1 MATPT
6 PTPDPYPYQ
15 ESSLPISRGSFILM
29 EGLDRA
35 GKTTQVKKVCDR
47 LYASGRNVKLM
58 RFPGREENFK
68 LISLIQDRTTSIGQ
82 QINSYLQSSTS
93 LPDQSIHLLF
103 SANRWEKA
111 QEIRAFIA
119 QGYTIVCDRY
129 YYSGM
134 VYTSSKYPK
143 ASPKHLSLEWCK
155 NPEVGLPM
163 PDKVIFLDL
172 EPEEAEKRGGY
183 GDEKYETREM
193 QRRVR
198 EGFLTLKNVAVPG
211 FEHER
216 RIMKAINAGDSLH
229 EVADKI
235 WNVVEVVVEHA
246 ERGELGE
253 LGVVRWN

>member
-1 MATPT
+1 MTVT
-6 PTPDPYPYQ
+6 TNIDLYPYRV
-15 ESSLPISRGSFILM
+15 SADPISRGSFILI

-35 GKTTQVKKVCDR
+35 GKTTQVKKLCDK

-58 RFPGREENFK
+58 RFP
-68 LISLIQDRTTSIGQ
+68 DRTTAIGQ
-82 QINSYLQSSTS
+82 QINSYLQSSTT

-111 QEIRAFIA
+111 QEIRDLIA

-134 VYTSSKYPK
+134 IYTSSKYSID
-143 ASPKHLSLEWCK
+143 SPNHLSLEWCK
-155 NPEVGLPM
+155 NPEIGLPM
-163 PDKVIFLDL
+163 PDRVIFLDL

-198 EGFLTLKNVAVPG
+198 NGFLTLQNSAVPG
-211 FEHER
+211 FEQER
-216 RIMKAINAGDSLH
+216 RIMKPIDAGDGLD
-229 EVADKI
+229 EVAEKI
-235 WNVVEVVVEHA
+235 WHAVKDLVEQIEKGEH
-246 ERGELGE
+246 GE
-253 LGVVRWN
+253 LGVVR

>member
-1 MATPT
+1 MATT
-6 PTPDPYPYQ
+6 NIDPYPYR
-15 ESSLPISRGSFILM
+15 ESASPISRGSFILI

-35 GKTTQVKKVCDR
+35 GKTTQVKKLCDK

-58 RFPGREENFK
+58 RFP
-68 LISLIQDRTTSIGQ
+68 DRTTSIGQ
-82 QINSYLQSSTS
+82 QINSYLQSYTT

-111 QEIRAFIA
+111 QEIRDLIA

-134 VYTSSKYPK
+134 IYTSSKYSVE
-143 ASPKHLSLEWCK
+143 SPNHLSLEWCK
-155 NPEVGLPM
+155 NPEIGLPM
-163 PDKVIFLDL
+163 PDRVIFLDL
-172 EPEEAEKRGGY
+172 KPEEAEKRGGY

-198 EGFLTLKNVAVPG
+198 NGFLTLQDSALPG

-216 RIMKAINAGDSLH
+216 RIMKAIDAGNGLD
-229 EVADKI
+229 EVAEKI
-235 WNVVEVVVEHA
+235 WDAVKDLVEQIEK
-246 ERGELGE
+246 GNGGE
-253 LGVVRWN
+253 LGVVR

>member
-1 MATPT
+1 MTT
-6 PTPDPYPYQ
+6 TQIDPYPYR
-15 ESSLPISRGSFILM
+15 ESASPISRGSFILI

-35 GKTTQVKKVCDR
+35 GKTTQVKKLCDK

-58 RFPGREENFK
+58 RFP
-68 LISLIQDRTTSIGQ
+68 DRTTSIGQ
-82 QINSYLQSSTS
+82 QINSYLQSSTA

-111 QEIRAFIA
+111 QEIRDLIA

-134 VYTSSKYPK
+134 IYTSSKYSID
-143 ASPKHLSLEWCK
+143 SPNHLSLEWCK
-155 NPEVGLPM
+155 NPEIGLPM
-163 PDKVIFLDL
+163 PDRVIFLDL

-198 EGFLTLKNVAVPG
+198 SGFLTLQDSALPG

-216 RIMKAINAGDSLH
+216 RIMKAIDAGNGLD
-229 EVADKI
+229 EVAEKI
-235 WNVVEVVVEHA
+235 WDAVKDLVEQIEK
-246 ERGELGE
+246 GKCGE
-253 LGVVRWN
+253 LGVVR

>member
-1 MATPT
+1 MTTATL
-6 PTPDPYPYQ
+6 DPYPHH
-15 ESSLPISRGSFILM
+15 ESSPHISRGSFILI

-35 GKTTQVKKVCDR
+35 GKTTQVKKLCDR

-58 RFPGREENFK
+58 RFP
-68 LISLIQDRTTSIGQ
+68 DRTTSIGQ
-82 QINSYLQSSTS
+82 QINSYLQSSTT

-103 SANRWEKA
+103 SANRWENA
-111 QEIRAFIA
+111 QEIRDSIA

-134 VYTSSKYPK
+134 IYTSSKYPK
-143 ASPKHLSLEWCK
+143 ESPSHLSLEWCK
-155 NPEVGLPM
+155 NPEIGLPM

-172 EPEEAEKRGGY
+172 EPAEAEKRGGY
-183 GDEKYETREM
+183 GDEKYETTEM

-198 EGFLTLKNVAVPG
+198 DGFLKLRNVDIPG

-216 RIMKAINAGDSLH
+216 SIMKAIDAGVGLD

-235 WNVVEVVVEHA
+235 WDVVKVVVEQA

-253 LGVVRWN
+253 LGVVR

>member
-1 MATPT
+1 MTT
-6 PTPDPYPYQ
+6 TNIDPYPYR
-15 ESSLPISRGSFILM
+15 ESASPISRGSFILI

-35 GKTTQVKKVCDR
+35 GKTTQVKKLCDK

-58 RFPGREENFK
+58 RFP
-68 LISLIQDRTTSIGQ
+68 DRTTSIGQ
-82 QINSYLQSSTS
+82 QINSYLQSSTT

-111 QEIRAFIA
+111 QEIRDLIA

-134 VYTSSKYPK
+134 IYTSSKYSID
-143 ASPKHLSLEWCK
+143 SPNHLSLEWCK
-155 NPEVGLPM
+155 NPEIGLPM
-163 PDKVIFLDL
+163 PDRVIFLDL

-193 QRRVR
+193 QKRVR
-198 EGFLTLKNVAVPG
+198 NGFLTLQDSALPG

-216 RIMKAINAGDSLH
+216 RIMTAIDAGDGLD
-229 EVADKI
+229 EVAEKI
-235 WNVVEVVVEHA
+235 WDAVKGLVGQIEKGKV
-246 ERGELGE
+246 GE
-253 LGVVRWN
+253 LGVVR

>member
-1 MATPT
+1 MTT
-6 PTPDPYPYQ
+6 TNMDPYPYR
-15 ESSLPISRGSFILM
+15 ESAIPISRGSFILI

-35 GKTTQVKKVCDR
+35 GKTTQVKKLCDK

-58 RFPGREENFK
+58 RFP
-68 LISLIQDRTTSIGQ
+68 DRTTSIGQ
-82 QINSYLQSSTS
+82 QINSYLQSSTT

-111 QEIRAFIA
+111 QEIRDLIA

-134 VYTSSKYPK
+134 IYTSSKYSID
-143 ASPKHLSLEWCK
+143 SPNHLSLEWCK
-155 NPEVGLPM
+155 NPEIGLPM
-163 PDKVIFLDL
+163 PDRVIFLDL

-198 EGFLTLKNVAVPG
+198 NGFLTLQDSELPG

-216 RIMKAINAGDSLH
+216 RIMKAIDAGNGLD
-229 EVADKI
+229 EVAEKI
-235 WNVVEVVVEHA
+235 WDAVKGLVEQIEKGKV
-246 ERGELGE
+246 GE
-253 LGVVRWN
+253 LGVVR

>member
-1 MATPT
+1 MTT
-6 PTPDPYPYQ
+6 TNIDSYPSR
-15 ESSLPISRGSFILM
+15 EFANPISRGSFILI

-35 GKTTQVKKVCDR
+35 GKTTQVKKLCDK

-58 RFPGREENFK
+58 RFP
-68 LISLIQDRTTSIGQ
+68 DRTTSIGQ
-82 QINSYLQSSTS
+82 QINSYLQSSTT

-111 QEIRAFIA
+111 QEIRDLIA

-134 VYTSSKYPK
+134 IYTSSKYSVD
-143 ASPKHLSLEWCK
+143 SPNHLSLEWCK
-155 NPEVGLPM
+155 NPEIGLPM
-163 PDKVIFLDL
+163 PDRVIFLDL

-198 EGFLTLKNVAVPG
+198 NGFLALQDSALPG

-216 RIMKAINAGDSLH
+216 RIMKAIDAGDGLD
-229 EVADKI
+229 EVAEKI
-235 WNVVEVVVEHA
+235 WDAVEGLVAQIEK
-246 ERGELGE
+246 GEVGE
-253 LGVVRWN
+253 LGVVRR

>member
-1 MATPT
+1 MTIT
-6 PTPDPYPYQ
+6 NIDPYPYR
-15 ESSLPISRGSFILM
+15 ESASPISRGSFILI

-35 GKTTQVKKVCDR
+35 GKTTQVKKLCDK

-58 RFPGREENFK
+58 RFP
-68 LISLIQDRTTSIGQ
+68 DRTTSIGQ
-82 QINSYLQSSTS
+82 QINSYLQSSTT

-111 QEIRAFIA
+111 QEIRDLIA

-134 VYTSSKYPK
+134 IYTSSKYSID
-143 ASPKHLSLEWCK
+143 SPNHLSLEWCK
-155 NPEVGLPM
+155 NPEIGLPM
-163 PDKVIFLDL
+163 PDRVIFLDL

-198 EGFLTLKNVAVPG
+198 NGFLTLQDSALPG

-216 RIMKAINAGDSLH
+216 RIMKAIDAGNGLD
-229 EVADKI
+229 EVAEKI
-235 WNVVEVVVEHA
+235 WDAVKDLVEQIEK
-246 ERGELGE
+246 GKGGE
-253 LGVVRWN
+253 LGVVR

>member
-1 MATPT
+1 MTVT
-6 PTPDPYPYQ
+6 NIDLYPYR
-15 ESSLPISRGSFILM
+15 ESASPISRGSFILI

-35 GKTTQVKKVCDR
+35 GKTTQVKKLCDK

-58 RFPGREENFK
+58 RFP
-68 LISLIQDRTTSIGQ
+68 DRTTSIGQ
-82 QINSYLQSSTS
+82 QINSYLQSSTT

-111 QEIRAFIA
+111 QEIRDLIA

-134 VYTSSKYPK
+134 IYTSSKYSID
-143 ASPKHLSLEWCK
+143 SPNHLSLEWCK
-155 NPEVGLPM
+155 NPEIGLPM
-163 PDKVIFLDL
+163 PDRVIFLDL

-198 EGFLTLKNVAVPG
+198 NGFLTLQDSALPG

-216 RIMKAINAGDSLH
+216 RIMKAIDAGNGLD
-229 EVADKI
+229 EVAEKTWDAVKDL
-235 WNVVEVVVEHA
+235 VEQIEK
-246 ERGELGE
+246 GKGGE
-253 LGVVRWN
+253 LGVVR

>member
-1 MATPT
+1 MAVANI
-6 PTPDPYPYQ
+6 DPYPYRV
-15 ESSLPISRGSFILM
+15 SADPISRGSFILI

-35 GKTTQVKKVCDR
+35 GKTTQVKKLCDK

-58 RFPGREENFK
+58 RFP
-68 LISLIQDRTTSIGQ
+68 DRTTAIGQ
-82 QINSYLQSSTS
+82 QINSYLQSSTT

-111 QEIRAFIA
+111 QEIRDLIA

-134 VYTSSKYPK
+134 IYTSSKYSID
-143 ASPKHLSLEWCK
+143 SPNHLSLEWCK
-155 NPEVGLPM
+155 NPEIGLPM
-163 PDKVIFLDL
+163 PDRVIFLDL

-198 EGFLTLKNVAVPG
+198 NGFLSLQNSAVPG
-211 FEHER
+211 FEQEQ
-216 RIMKAINAGDSLH
+216 RIMKAIDAGDGLD
-229 EVADKI
+229 EVAEKI
-235 WNVVEVVVEHA
+235 WHAVKDIVEQIEKGEH
-246 ERGELGE
+246 GE
-253 LGVVRWN
+253 LGVVR

>member
-1 MATPT
+1 MTT
-6 PTPDPYPYQ
+6 TNIDPYPYR
-15 ESSLPISRGSFILM
+15 ESANSISRGSFILI

-35 GKTTQVKKVCDR
+35 GKTTQVKKLCDK

-58 RFPGREENFK
+58 RFP
-68 LISLIQDRTTSIGQ
+68 DRTTSIGQ
-82 QINSYLQSSTS
+82 QINSYLQSSTT

-111 QEIRAFIA
+111 QEIRDLIA

-134 VYTSSKYPK
+134 IYTSSKYSIN
-143 ASPKHLSLEWCK
+143 SPNHLSLEWCK
-155 NPEVGLPM
+155 NPEIGLPM
-163 PDKVIFLDL
+163 PDRVIFLDL

-198 EGFLTLKNVAVPG
+198 NGFLTLQDSALPG

-216 RIMKAINAGDSLH
+216 RIMKAIDAGDGLD
-229 EVADKI
+229 EVAEKI
-235 WNVVEVVVEHA
+235 WDAVKGLVEQIEKGKV
-246 ERGELGE
+246 GE
-253 LGVVRWN
+253 LGVVR

>member
-1 MATPT
+1 MTATNI
-6 PTPDPYPYQ
+6 DPYPYR
-15 ESSLPISRGSFILM
+15 ESASPISRGSFILI

-35 GKTTQVKKVCDR
+35 GKTTQVKKLCDK

-58 RFPGREENFK
+58 RFP
-68 LISLIQDRTTSIGQ
+68 DRTTSIGQ
-82 QINSYLQSSTS
+82 QINSYLQSSTT
-93 LPDQSIHLLF
+93 LPDHSIHLLF

-111 QEIRAFIA
+111 QEIRNLIA

-134 VYTSSKYPK
+134 IYTSSKYSND
-143 ASPKHLSLEWCK
+143 SPNHLSLEWCK
-155 NPEVGLPM
+155 NPEIGLPM
-163 PDKVIFLDL
+163 PDRVIFLDL

-198 EGFLTLKNVAVPG
+198 NGFLTLQGSALPG

-216 RIMKAINAGDSLH
+216 RIMKAIDAGNGLD
-229 EVADKI
+229 EVAEKI
-235 WNVVEVVVEHA
+235 WDAVKDLVEQIEK
-246 ERGELGE
+246 GKGGE
-253 LGVVRWN
+253 LGVVR

>member
-1 MATPT
+1 MTATNI
-6 PTPDPYPYQ
+6 DPYPYR
-15 ESSLPISRGSFILM
+15 ESASPISRGSFILI

-35 GKTTQVKKVCDR
+35 GKTTQVKKLCDK

-58 RFPGREENFK
+58 RFP
-68 LISLIQDRTTSIGQ
+68 DRTTSIGQ
-82 QINSYLQSSTS
+82 QINSYLQSSTT

-111 QEIRAFIA
+111 QEIRDLIA

-134 VYTSSKYPK
+134 IYTSSKYSID
-143 ASPKHLSLEWCK
+143 SPNHLSLEWCK
-155 NPEVGLPM
+155 NPEIGLPM
-163 PDKVIFLDL
+163 PDRVIFLDL

-198 EGFLTLKNVAVPG
+198 NGFLTLQDSALPG

-216 RIMKAINAGDSLH
+216 RIMKAIDAGNGLD
-229 EVADKI
+229 EVAEKI
-235 WNVVEVVVEHA
+235 WDAVKDLVEQIEK
-246 ERGELGE
+246 GKGGE
-253 LGVVRWN
+253 LGVVR

>member
-1 MATPT
+1 MTT
-6 PTPDPYPYQ
+6 TSIDPYPYR
-15 ESSLPISRGSFILM
+15 ESAIPISRGSFILI

-35 GKTTQVKKVCDR
+35 GKTTQVKKLCDK

-58 RFPGREENFK
+58 RFP
-68 LISLIQDRTTSIGQ
+68 DRTTSIGQ
-82 QINSYLQSSTS
+82 QINSYLQSSTT

-111 QEIRAFIA
+111 QEIRDLIA

-134 VYTSSKYPK
+134 IYTSSKYSID
-143 ASPKHLSLEWCK
+143 SPNHLSLEWCK
-155 NPEVGLPM
+155 NPEIGLPM
-163 PDKVIFLDL
+163 PDRVIFLDL

-198 EGFLTLKNVAVPG
+198 NGFLTLQDSELPG

-216 RIMKAINAGDSLH
+216 RIMKAIDAGNGLD
-229 EVADKI
+229 EVAEKI
-235 WNVVEVVVEHA
+235 WDAVKGLVEQIEKGKV
-246 ERGELGE
+246 GE
-253 LGVVRWN
+253 LGVVR

>member
-1 MATPT
+1 MSTIISE
-6 PTPDPYPYQ
+6 PYPHR
-15 ESSLPISRGSFILM
+15 ESSRPISRGSFILI

-35 GKTTQVKKVCDR
+35 GKTTQVKKLCDR

-58 RFPGREENFK
+58 RFP
-68 LISLIQDRTTSIGQ
+68 DRTTPIGQ
-82 QINSYLQSSTS
+82 QINSYLQSSTT

-111 QEIRAFIA
+111 QEIREFIA
-119 QGYTIVCDRY
+119 KGYTIVCDRY

-134 VYTSSKYPK
+134 IYTSSKYPK
-143 ASPKHLSLEWCK
+143 DSPNHLSLEWCK
-155 NPEVGLPM
+155 NPEIGLPM
-163 PDKVIFLDL
+163 PDKVVFLDL

-198 EGFLTLKNVAVPG
+198 DGFLTLQNTAIPG

-216 RIMKAINAGDSLH
+216 NIMKAIDAGDGLDQ
-229 EVADKI
+229 VAEKI
-235 WNVVEVVVEHA
+235 WDVVDGLVEQI
-246 ERGELGE
+246 EKGELGE
-253 LGVVRWN
+253 LGVVR

>member
-1 MATPT
+1 MTT
-6 PTPDPYPYQ
+6 TSIDPYPYR
-15 ESSLPISRGSFILM
+15 ESAIPISRGSFILI

-35 GKTTQVKKVCDR
+35 GKTTQVKKLCDK

-58 RFPGREENFK
+58 RFP
-68 LISLIQDRTTSIGQ
+68 DRTTSIGQ
-82 QINSYLQSSTS
+82 QINSYLQSSTT

-111 QEIRAFIA
+111 QEIRDLIA

-134 VYTSSKYPK
+134 IYTSSKYSID
-143 ASPKHLSLEWCK
+143 SPNHLSLEWCK
-155 NPEVGLPM
+155 NPEIGLPM
-163 PDKVIFLDL
+163 PDRVIFLDL

-198 EGFLTLKNVAVPG
+198 NGFLTLQDSELPG

-216 RIMKAINAGDSLH
+216 RIMKAIDAGTGLD
-229 EVADKI
+229 EVAEKI
-235 WNVVEVVVEHA
+235 WDAVKGLVEQIEKGKV
-246 ERGELGE
+246 GE
-253 LGVVRWN
+253 LGVVQ

>member
-1 MATPT
+1 MAVANI
-6 PTPDPYPYQ
+6 DPYPYRV
-15 ESSLPISRGSFILM
+15 SADPISRGSFILI

-35 GKTTQVKKVCDR
+35 GKTTQVKKLCDK

-58 RFPGREENFK
+58 RFP
-68 LISLIQDRTTSIGQ
+68 DRTTAIGQ
-82 QINSYLQSSTS
+82 QINSYLQSSTA

-111 QEIRAFIA
+111 QEIRDLIA

-134 VYTSSKYPK
+134 IYTFSKYSID
-143 ASPKHLSLEWCK
+143 SPNHLSLEWCK
-155 NPEVGLPM
+155 NPEIGLPM
-163 PDKVIFLDL
+163 PDRVIFLDL

-198 EGFLTLKNVAVPG
+198 NGFLSLQNSAVPG
-211 FEHER
+211 FEQEQ
-216 RIMKAINAGDSLH
+216 RIMKAIDAGDGLD
-229 EVADKI
+229 EVAEKI
-235 WNVVEVVVEHA
+235 WHAVKDIVEQIEKGEH
-246 ERGELGE
+246 GE
-253 LGVVRWN
+253 LGVVR